1 MMRKQITLALL
12 IALGSTGVQVYG
24 QAGAG
29 QKYGTRDPFVC
40 KSTIEPATGAPSPSQ
55 VKDYVKCNKIS
66 GESIAG
72 GYSWLLENAQFQ
84 IGKSRPFS
92 SWSDVGSKTIDNSQP
107 VYPIR
112 GTVDSYQCG
121 RPGAIGFPAGGNCHV
136 RKAAP
141 FEGTCFKTTF
151 GDWSCQGKQ
160 MGDPL
165 LGVQVNMPPPK

>member
-1 MMRKQITLALL
+1 MSKQATVALL
-12 IALGSTGVQVYG
+12 IALSATGVQVYG

-29 QKYGTRDPFVC
+29 KKYDARDPFVC
-40 KSTIEPATGAPSPSQ
+40 KSTKEPAAGAPSPNQ

-72 GYSWLLENAQFQ
+72 GYIWLLENGQFE

-112 GTVDSYQCG
+112 GTVDNYQCG
-121 RPGAIGFPAGGNCHV
+121 VPGAIGFPAGGNCHV

-141 FEGTCFKTTF
+141 FVGTCFKTTF

-160 MGDPL
+160 TGDPL
-165 LGVQVNMPPPK
+165 LGVQVNMPSPK